1 MNRNFSL
8 ISLLLL
14 SSMLFSCARKLTE
27 EIVVAEKLQK
37 RKEKELVA
45 VLDSLSLVKP
55 KTFYSKLSVDFKDTT
70 TSIAFKTSLKIV
82 TDSAVNAIITY
93 AKIPIVTAM
102 ITTDSIIVV
111 NKRDKCFE
119 RETLSYIKDKFG
131 IDFTYQNIEEL
142 FLGRPLDYN
151 VDQKYFVIHD
161 PYNYSISSHKKRERK
176 RLDRKPK
183 EDIVI
188 NYILTKDAKEL
199 SKTTITSPSDSTE
212 IIVDYLSR
220 KLEKGIMIPY
230 EVQIRIMTP
239 RNNMFIKL
247 EYEKVEVD
255 EPQELLIIIPEKY
268 EKCN

>member
-1 MNRNFSL
+1 
-8 ISLLLL
+8 
-14 SSMLFSCARKLTE
+14 
-27 EIVVAEKLQK
+27 
-37 RKEKELVA
+37 
-45 VLDSLSLVKP
+45 
-55 KTFYSKLSVDFKDTT
+55 
-70 TSIAFKTSLKIV
+70 
-82 TDSAVNAIITY
+82 VNAIITY

-151 VDQKYFVIHD
+151 VDQKYFVVHD

-188 NYILTKDAKEL
+188 NYILSKDAKEL

-212 IIVDYLSR
+212 IIVDYNSR
-220 KLEKGIMIPY
+220 NLVKNINVPY
-230 EVQIRIMTP
+230 EVVIKIKTP
-239 RNNMFIKL
+239 RNVMYIKL

-255 EPQELLIIIPEKY
+255 EAQELLIIIPEKY

>member
-8 ISLLLL
+8 LLLL
-14 SSMLFSCARKLTE
+14 FISSVLFSCAKNMTE
-27 EIVVAEKLQK
+27 EIVVVEKLHK
-37 RKEKELVA
+37 RKERELVA
-45 VLDSLSLVKP
+45 VLDSLALVKP
-55 KTFYSKLSVDFKDTT
+55 KTFYSKLSVDFKDTST
-70 TSIAFKTSLKIV
+70 NISFKTSLKIV

-119 RETLSYIKDKFG
+119 RQTLTYIKDKFG
-131 IDFTYQNIEEL
+131 IDFSYQNIEEL

-151 VDQKYFVIHD
+151 VDQKYFVVHD

-176 RLDRKPK
+176 RLDRKSK
-183 EDIVI
+183 EDIII
-188 NYILTKDAKEL
+188 NYILSNDAKEL
-199 SKTTITSPSDSTE
+199 SKTTIVSPSDSTE
-212 IIVDYLSR
+212 IVVDYKSR
-220 KLEKGIMIPY
+220 KLVKDINVPY
-230 EVQIRIMTP
+230 EVLIKIATP
-239 RNNMFIKL
+239 RNIMYIKL

>member
-1 MNRNFSL
+1 
-8 ISLLLL
+8 
-14 SSMLFSCARKLTE
+14 
-27 EIVVAEKLQK
+27 
-37 RKEKELVA
+37 
-45 VLDSLSLVKP
+45 
-55 KTFYSKLSVDFKDTT
+55 
-70 TSIAFKTSLKIV
+70 
-82 TDSAVNAIITY
+82 
-93 AKIPIVTAM
+93 M
-102 ITTDSIIVV
+102 ITTDSITVV

-151 VDQKYFVIHD
+151 LNQKYFVVHD
-161 PYNYSISSHKKRERK
+161 PFNYSISSHKKRERK

-188 NYILTKDAKEL
+188 NYILTKDAKDL

-230 EVQIRIMTP
+230 EVQIRIITP